1 MSRRRSCCLLPLA
14 ALALAL
20 AVPAALA
27 DGDPASDY
35 LLSGPSF
42 LSPYDGHIPAAE
54 QARDQ
59 RDARE
64 RQGEGL
70 PAPARRDR
78 HPLRPRLGADPLRQA
93 QIYAKFLGEEDYYYW
108 KDELLV
114 VMPNG
119 YGIYKASDLPAAD
132 KAAIAALPKLDT
144 RSGPALGLAAET
156 ALRALAAKHNITLS
170 ASGRRL
176 GRLLDLDGARRDR
189 RRGARPL
196 PARRSPAGL
205 SGGGG
210 ATPDRG
216 AARPRLISARYR

>member
-1 MSRRRSCCLLPLA
+1 MSRRRSWCLLPLA

-54 QARDQ
+54 QA
-59 RDARE
+59 AINAMLASAKAK
-64 RQGEGL
+64 GF
-70 PAPARRDR
+70 PI
-78 HPLRPRLGADPLRQA
+78 RLAVIVTPYDLGSVPILFDKPK
-93 QIYAKFLGEEDYYYW
+93 IYAKFLGEEDYYYW

-144 RSGPALGLAAET
+144 RSGPALGLRRRDGAA
-156 ALRALAAKHNITLS
+156 RARRQAQHHAQRDGS
-170 ASGRRL
+170 RL
-176 GRLLDLDGARRDR
+176 GRLLDLDGPRRDR
-189 RRGARPL
+189 RRGTRAL
-196 PARRSPAGL
+196 PARVRRL
-205 SGGGG
+205 G
-210 ATPDRG
+210 ALAAAPRLT
-216 AARPRLISARYR
+216 AARPDLA